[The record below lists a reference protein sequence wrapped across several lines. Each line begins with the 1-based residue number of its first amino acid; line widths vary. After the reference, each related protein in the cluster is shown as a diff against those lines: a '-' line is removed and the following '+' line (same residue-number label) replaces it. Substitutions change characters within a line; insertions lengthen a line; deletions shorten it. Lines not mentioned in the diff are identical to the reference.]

1 MAEVLRSV
9 GLDVGTTSTQM
20 ILSELTIENR
30 ASAFSVPEMEIAQ
43 RKILYKSPIHFT
55 PLLQG
60 ELVDGEG
67 IRAIVADEY
76 EKAGISRADVDTGAI
91 IITGETS
98 RKENAATV
106 LHSISDFAGDF
117 VVATA
122 GPDLESVLAAKGA
135 GAVEYST
142 ESGKAVAEKIFERH
156 TLITELLVSLGV
168 DADVAADDACKVEHV
183 ISDESFEAIK
193 KYLDTHK

>member
-60 ELVDGEG
+60 ELVDGER

-91 IITGETS
+91 IIHGVQ
-98 RKENAATV
+98 A
-106 LHSISDFAGDF
+106 
-117 VVATA
+117 
-122 GPDLESVLAAKGA
+122 
-135 GAVEYST
+135 
-142 ESGKAVAEKIFERH
+142 
-156 TLITELLVSLGV
+156 ELLSI
-168 DADVAADDACKVEHV
+168 D
-183 ISDESFEAIK
+183 IF
-193 KYLDTHK
+193 